1 MSRAKSCLA
10 FAAGLLTLSFAAPA
24 RAIEPSPVFFETFDG
39 AGIHADYY
47 EPKAAPAGAPMVI
60 LLHMYR
66 SDRTAWKPLAGPLHE
81 AGFAVLAID
90 MRGQGESVTPELRRR
105 VEQRDPK
112 VFEEVYQDI
121 RAAYDWLARQEGID
135 RSRFALVGASVGC
148 SVSLRYAAQDR
159 SVDAI
164 VCLTPGLNYLG
175 LNSRPDMKRIRG
187 RAMLMLATEDERE
200 AAEKLAT
207 MAEGTRSRIVASGKV
222 HGTHMFG
229 EVPGIEKEIVT
240 FLKEGVGE
248 PTKTTV
254 YGSINSNIWHPR
266 ESGWIERISPSNLRH
281 YSSPEEAEARGLRK
295 TRSMGPNDRP
305 GDRKREEPPDDRP

>member
-10 FAAGLLTLSFAAPA
+10 LAAGLITLSFAAPA
-24 RAIEPSPVFFETFDG
+24 RAIEPNPVFFETFDG

-66 SDRTAWKPLAGPLHE
+66 SDRTAWKPLAGPLHD

-105 VEQRDPK
+105 VERRDPK

-121 RAAYDWLARQEGID
+121 RAAYDWLAQQEGID

-148 SVSLRYAAQDR
+148 SVSLRYAVQDR

-164 VCLTPGLNYLG
+164 VCLTPGLDYLG
-175 LNSRPDMKRIRG
+175 LDSRPDMKKIRG
-187 RAMLMLATEDERE
+187 RAILMLATEDEWK
-200 AAEKLAT
+200 AAKTLAT
-207 MAEGTRSRIVASGKV
+207 MAEGARGRIVASGKV
-222 HGTHMFG
+222 
-229 EVPGIEKEIVT
+229 PGIEKEIAT
-240 FLKEGVGE
+240 FLREGVGE

-281 YSSPEEAEARGLRK
+281 YSSAEEAEAHGLRK
-295 TRSMGPNDRP
+295 TRSMGPGDRP
-305 GDRKREEPPDDRP
+305 GDRKRDEPPDDKP

>member
-10 FAAGLLTLSFAAPA
+10 LAAGLITLSFAAPA
-24 RAIEPSPVFFETFDG
+24 RAIEPNPVFFETFDG

-66 SDRTAWKPLAGPLHE
+66 SDRTAWKPLAGPLHD

-105 VEQRDPK
+105 VERRDPK

-121 RAAYDWLARQEGID
+121 RAAYDWLAQQEGID

-148 SVSLRYAAQDR
+148 SVSLRYAVQDR

-164 VCLTPGLNYLG
+164 VCLTPGLDYLG
-175 LNSRPDMKRIRG
+175 LDSRPDMKKIRG
-187 RAMLMLATEDERE
+187 RAILMLATEDERK
-200 AAEKLAT
+200 AAKTLAT
-207 MAEGTRSRIVASGKV
+207 MADGARGRIVASGKV
-222 HGTHMFG
+222 HGTRMFG
-229 EVPGIEKEIVT
+229 KVPGIEKEIAT
-240 FLKEGVGE
+240 FLREGVGE
-248 PTKTTV
+248 PTKMTV

-266 ESGWIERISPSNLRH
+266 ESGWIARISPSNLRY

-295 TRSMGPNDRP
+295 TRSMGP
-305 GDRKREEPPDDRP
+305 GDRGKLDDPPDEKP